1 MTEEAA
7 EPGGSGPSGGR
18 ERWVAAGLVA
28 AVIAFLPFLRGVAAG
43 SSFFFRDLSRYF
55 IPVRLFVVEGLRRGE
70 LRFWNPYDNEGMP
83 LTTMPIG
90 YPLELLQMLWPTPAG
105 ITLLMA
111 LHFPLAAVAFVVL
124 ARHLGVRPV
133 AAAGGAIAYAVG
145 GFALSMINLY
155 VYVHAL
161 AWAPLVVW
169 GILRAADGGG
179 RHLATGALLC
189 GIAFSTTGVEMIL
202 QAVILA
208 AALCLSRDARRLVRV
223 AATVLLGLAL
233 AAPVYAVMGQVMQ
246 GTERA
251 AGFPSEGVLS
261 HSVHPVTLL
270 QVVAGDLHG
279 RLANVTNE
287 WWGWDFFGNGFPY
300 VMSLYLGAA
309 ALALAAA
316 GLAGRRPHRGRL
328 AAIAVLAL
336 CVCFG
341 RWVGWMTLVEWMPA
355 SLRVF
360 RYPVKAFFSVH
371 LVVALLAAYGLDAL
385 CRSER
390 RGMRVLLACGSAGAV
405 LLLLAP
411 TAPALLPRGTAWFFT
426 DFFPP
431 TVAAP
436 AAAAAVHHILRDAAL
451 GGALVL
457 GVAVLAGLAWKGW
470 LPGARAAVGAATLL
484 AVDLLRTGAGLNPT
498 IDVRLF
504 QVAPE
509 MTQVLEMQKPVRVH
523 TCDPFGSPA
532 YWTARAA
539 RPSRHVVFTFLAM
552 RDSLFPHFHLRH
564 HVPSALGEDLTGL
577 VPQGRAVRG
586 YSCGQLEGMAERLR
600 EAAVTHVVSLEPL
613 ASPQLEPVAA
623 FTSPALDPATV
634 HVYALRNPRPR
645 FALRGDGGSVRVLAE
660 RGDAL
665 ALEVTAGTPADL
677 LVRDGFGA
685 GWSATVDGRPAPV
698 VEHEGRHRLVAM
710 PAGTHHLDMRYRP
723 PGLRPGLAVAALG
736 AAVLVV
742 LCVRP
747 RLAWM

>member
-7 EPGGSGPSGGR
+7 GPEGPGSPGGRP
-18 ERWVAAGLVA
+18 RWVAAGLVA
-28 AVIAFLPFLRGVAAG
+28 AAIAFLPFLRGVAAG
-43 SSFFFRDLSRYF
+43 GSFFFRDLARYF
-55 IPVRLFVVEGLRRGE
+55 IPVRLFAVDGLRRGE

-83 LTTMPIG
+83 LTMMPVG
-90 YPLELLQMLWPTPAG
+90 YPLELLQALWPTPAG
-105 ITLLMA
+105 ITLVMA
-111 LHFPLAAVAFVVL
+111 LHFPLAAIGFVVL

-133 AAAGGAIAYAVG
+133 AAAGGAIVYAVG

-161 AWAPLVVW
+161 AWAPLCVW

-179 RHLATGALLC
+179 RRLAAGALLC
-189 GIAFSTTGVEMIL
+189 GVAFSTTGLELVL
-202 QAVILA
+202 QAVIVA
-208 AALCLSRDARRLVRV
+208 GALCLSRDARRLGRV
-223 AATVLLGLAL
+223 AATVVLGLAL
-233 AAPVYAVMGQVMQ
+233 AAPVYTVMGQAMR

-251 AGFPSEGVLS
+251 AGFPSEGVLNQ
-261 HSVHPVTLL
+261 SVHPVTLL

-287 WWGWDFFGNGFPY
+287 WWGGHFFGNGFPY

-316 GLAGRRPHRGRL
+316 GLAGGRPHRGRL
-328 AAIAVLAL
+328 AAIAALAV
-336 CVCFG
+336 CVCLG
-341 RWVGWMTLVEWMPA
+341 RWVGWMTLVEWLPA
-355 SLRVF
+355 SLRIF

-385 CRSER
+385 LRNER

-411 TAPALLPRGTAWFFT
+411 AAPALLPRATARFFAGI
-426 DFFPP
+426 FPS
-431 TVAAP
+431 TVSAA
-436 AAAAAVHHILRDAAL
+436 ASAAAVHHILRDAAL
-451 GGALVL
+451 GGGLVL

-470 LPGARAAVGAATLL
+470 LPGARAAVGAAALL
-484 AVDLLRTGAGLNPT
+484 AVDLLRTAPGLNPT
-498 IDVRLF
+498 IDARLF

-509 MTQVLEMQKPVRVH
+509 MAQVLDGQRPVRVH

-539 RPSRHVVFTFLAM
+539 QPSRHVVFTFLAM

-564 HVPSALGEDLTGL
+564 RVASALGEDLTGL
-577 VPQGRAVRG
+577 VPLGRTVRG
-586 YSCGQLEGMAERLR
+586 YSCVQFDGMAERLR

-613 ASPQLEPVAA
+613 ASAQLEPVSA
-623 FTSPALDPATV
+623 FTSPALDPAAV
-634 HVYALRNPRPR
+634 HVYALRDPRPR
-645 FALRGDGGSVRVLAE
+645 FALRGATGSVRALAE

-665 ALEVTAGTPADL
+665 ALEVTAGAPAEL
-677 LVRDGFGA
+677 LVRDGFA
-685 GWSATVDGRPAPV
+685 PGWRATVDGAPAPI
-698 VEHEGRHRLVAM
+698 VEHQGRHRLVAV
-710 PAGTHHLDMRYRP
+710 PAGTHRLEMRYRP

-736 AAVLVV
+736 AGVLVV
-742 LCVRP
+742 LCLRP
-747 RLAWM
+747 RLA